1 MSTKEVI
8 MPFLEVL
15 WNYML
20 ISAPYLLAGL
30 ALSGVIH
37 TYIPI
42 SKVKKW
48 LGGDKLGSV
57 FRAAIIGIP
66 LPLCS
71 CSVIPTAVTLR
82 KSGANNAAT
91 SSFLI
96 STPESGV
103 DSISLTYALM
113 DLPMTILRPVA
124 AFFSAIFAGVLQ
136 LSFNKNFEIT
146 EDSGSDS
153 STHDHSHQE
162 EPGSRLTRAIKYGF
176 GQLIDDISV
185 WLFIGILAGALISFF
200 IPADFFMNFS
210 ATQNRFIILL
220 IGIPLYIC
228 ATAST
233 PIAVSLMIKGLS
245 PGAALLL
252 LLVGPATNI
261 ANIAVL
267 QKYIGKKGVVINI
280 FSIALVGLIFSYI
293 TDYLYFKYFDLSFLK
308 EFYSHDHSNFSTWE
322 QVCAIILSALI
333 LKGVYNE
340 KIKKY
345 FSKKDSDCCH

>member
-1 MSTKEVI
+1 MQ
-8 MPFLEVL
+8 FLEVL

-30 ALSGVIH
+30 ALSGIIH

-42 SKVKKW
+42 SKVQKW
-48 LGGDKLGSV
+48 LGGNKIGSV

-124 AFFSAIFAGVLQ
+124 AFCSAIFAGILQ
-136 LSFNKNFEIT
+136 LSFNKNFEINKDPKET
-146 EDSGSDS
+146 EKK
-153 STHDHSHQE
+153 HDHEHSHSIDE
-162 EPGSRLTRAIKYGF
+162 GSRFVKAFKYGF

-185 WLFIGILAGALISFF
+185 WLCIGILAGALISFF
-200 IPADFFMNFS
+200 IPADFFMNFTT
-210 ATQNRFIILL
+210 TQNRFLILL

-233 PIAVSLMIKGLS
+233 PIAVSLMLKGIS

-267 QKYIGKKGVVINI
+267 QKYIGKKGVIINI
-280 FSIALVGLIFSYI
+280 ISIAVVGLAFSFLA
-293 TDYLYFKYFDLSFLK
+293 DYLYSNYFDLKFLK
-308 EFYSHDHSNFSTWE
+308 GFESHDHASFAWWE
-322 QVCAIILSALI
+322 QLSAVILSILI

-340 KIKKY
+340 KFKKY
-345 FSKKDSDCCH
+345 FTKEKSSCCH

>member
-1 MSTKEVI
+1 MQ
-8 MPFLEVL
+8 FLEVL

-30 ALSGVIH
+30 ALSGIIH

-42 SKVKKW
+42 SKVQQW
-48 LGGDKLGSV
+48 LGGNKIGSV
-57 FRAAIIGIP
+57 FRAAVIGIP

-113 DLPMTILRPVA
+113 DLPMTILRPLA
-124 AFFSAIFAGVLQ
+124 AFCSAIFAGILQ
-136 LSFNKNFEIT
+136 LSFNKNFEIY
-146 EDSGSDS
+146 EDLKETKTD
-153 STHDHSHQE
+153 HDHDHDHDMD
-162 EPGSRLTRAIKYGF
+162 PKGSRFVKAFRYGF

-185 WLFIGILAGALISFF
+185 WLFIGILAGAMISFF

-210 ATQNRFIILL
+210 TAQNRFLILL

-233 PIAVSLMIKGLS
+233 PIAVSLMLKGIS

-280 FSIALVGLIFSYI
+280 ISIASVGLAFSFFA
-293 TDYLYFKYFDLSFLK
+293 DYLYAHYFDLNFLK
-308 EFYSHDHSNFSTWE
+308 EFDMHNHTSFSWWE
-322 QVCAIILSALI
+322 QLSAVILSALI
-333 LKGVYNE
+333 IKGVYNE
-340 KIKKY
+340 KFKK
-345 FSKKDSDCCH
+345 FFTKEKSSCCH